1 MKTTD
6 FVDKLK
12 DYLEIEED
20 ITLDTDLNGLENYDS
35 LSALTIIAL
44 VDEEFNMT
52 LNGNQIKS
60 ITTVRSLQELIGLDK
75 FSD

>member
-1 MKTTD
+1 MKTAV
-6 FVDKLK
+6 FINKLK
-12 DYLEIEED
+12 DYLETEEE
-20 ITLDTDLNGLENYDS
+20 ITAETNLNDLEDYDS

-60 ITTVRSLQELIGLDK
+60 ITSVKSLQELIGMEK
-75 FSD
+75 FTD

>member
-1 MKTTD
+1 MKTAV
-6 FVDKLK
+6 FISKLK
-12 DYLEIEED
+12 DYLETQEE
-20 ITLDTDLNGLENYDS
+20 ITPETNLNDLEDYDS

-60 ITTVRSLQELIGLDK
+60 ITSVKSLQELIGMEK